1 MAQAPREGLCTW
13 TEATDHSGK
22 WDSPLWLSVRCR
34 SCLSSGRRRSGG
46 DPQGPAGRGGSGE
59 LGVCLAVLLDWTY
72 LNPNPLGPRK
82 DAAQELN
89 SLIHQKEK
97 SPILCKNDRI
107 FKYW

>member
-1 MAQAPREGLCTW
+1 MRTPRDQQA
-13 TEATDHSGK
+13 
-22 WDSPLWLSVRCR
+22 
-34 SCLSSGRRRSGG
+34 
-46 DPQGPAGRGGSGE
+46 RGGSGE
-59 LGVCLAVLLDWTY
+59 LGVCVAVLLDWMY

-97 SPILCKNDRI
+97 SPFLCKNDRI